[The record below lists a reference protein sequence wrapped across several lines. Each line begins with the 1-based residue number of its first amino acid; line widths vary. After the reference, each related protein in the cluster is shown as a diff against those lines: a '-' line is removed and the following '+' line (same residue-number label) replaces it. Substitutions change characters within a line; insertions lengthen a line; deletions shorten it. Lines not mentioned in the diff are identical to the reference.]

1 MSGLAK
7 SRIPMFTGIIS
18 DIGEVVAVERCGD
31 TRLTIACRYDPAT
44 IAIGASVACS
54 GVCLTA
60 IETARHDDGRGVFVV
75 EASAETL
82 KRTTL
87 GHWRPGTRVN
97 LERPL
102 KLGDELGG
110 HIVSGHV
117 DGLAEIASIEPEG
130 DSRRFRFQV
139 PRELARFIASKGSVA
154 LDGISLTV
162 NEVEDLAFGVN
173 VIPHTLAVT
182 AWADAEPGQA
192 VNVEVDML
200 ARYVA
205 RLTEFSPT

>member
-1 MSGLAK
+1 
-7 SRIPMFTGIIS
+7 MFTGIIS
-18 DIGEVVAVERCGD
+18 DIGEVVAIERRGD
-31 TRLTIACRYDPAT
+31 TRFAIACGYAPETIAV
-44 IAIGASVACS
+44 GASIACS

-60 IETARHDDGRGVFVV
+60 IEAGRHIDGQGLFVV

-82 KRTTL
+82 SRTTL
-87 GHWRPGTRVN
+87 AAWRPGTRVN

-102 KLGDELGG
+102 KVGDELGG

-117 DGLAEIASIEPEG
+117 DGLAELVAIEVEG
-130 DSRRFRFQV
+130 DSRRCRFRV
-139 PRELARFIASKGSVA
+139 PAEIARFMAPKGSVA

-162 NEVEDLAFGVN
+162 NEVDGLAFGVN

-182 AWADAEPGQA
+182 TWKEAEPGQV

-205 RLTEFSPT
+205 RLREFGPT

>member
-1 MSGLAK
+1 
-7 SRIPMFTGIIS
+7 MFTGIIS
-18 DIGEVVAVERCGD
+18 DIGEVLAIEPRGD
-31 TRLTIACRYDPAT
+31 TRLTIACGYDPEA
-44 IAIGASVACS
+44 IAIGASIACS

-60 IETARHDDGRGVFVV
+60 IETGRGNDGRGWFAV

-82 KRTTL
+82 HRTTL
-87 GHWRPGTRVN
+87 GQWRPGSRLN

-117 DGLAEIASIEPEG
+117 DGLAEIVAIERQG
-130 DSRRFRFQV
+130 DSRRFRFRV
-139 PRELARFIASKGSVA
+139 PPGLAPFIAPKGSVA

-162 NEVEDLAFGVN
+162 NEVDDRAFGVN
-173 VIPHTLAVT
+173 VIAHTLAVT
-182 AWADAEPGQA
+182 AWGNAEPGQA

-205 RLTEFSPT
+205 RLREFSPT

>member
-1 MSGLAK
+1 
-7 SRIPMFTGIIS
+7 MFTGIIS
-18 DIGEVVAVERCGD
+18 DIGEVVAVGRCAD
-31 TRLTIACRYDPAT
+31 RRLTIACRYDPEN
-44 IAIGASVACS
+44 IAIGASIACS

-60 IETARHDDGRGVFVV
+60 VETARHGDGRGVFTV

-82 KRTTL
+82 QRTTL
-87 GHWRPGTRVN
+87 GSWRPGTRVN

-102 KLGDELGG
+102 RLGDELGG

-117 DGLAEIASIEPEG
+117 DGLAEIVSIEPEG
-130 DSRRFRFQV
+130 NSRRFRLEV
-139 PRELARFIASKGSVA
+139 PLELARFIAFKGSVA

-162 NEVEDLAFGVN
+162 NEVEGTSFNVN

-182 AWADAEPGQA
+182 AWGTAEPGQS

-205 RLTEFSPT
+205 RLTEFTPT

>member
-1 MSGLAK
+1 
-7 SRIPMFTGIIS
+7 MFTGIIS
-18 DIGEVVAVERCGD
+18 DIGEVLAVDRRGD
-31 TRLTIACRYDPAT
+31 TRLTIACRYDPET
-44 IAIGASVACS
+44 IAIGASIACS

-60 IETARHDDGRGVFVV
+60 IETGRHGDGRGLFVV

-87 GHWRPGTRVN
+87 GSWRPGTRVN

-102 KLGDELGG
+102 RLGDELGG

-117 DGLAEIASIEPEG
+117 DGLAEIVSIEPEG

-139 PRELARFIASKGSVA
+139 PPEIARFIASKGSVA

-182 AWADAEPGQA
+182 AWGDAKPGRA

-205 RLTEFSPT
+205 RLTEFRPT

>member
-1 MSGLAK
+1 
-7 SRIPMFTGIIS
+7 MFTGIIS
-18 DIGEVVAVERCGD
+18 DIGEVLAVEARGD
-31 TRLTIACRYDPAT
+31 ARMTIACGYDPGS

-60 IETARHDDGRGVFVV
+60 IETGRHGDGRCLFVV

-82 KRTTL
+82 GRTTL

-102 KLGDELGG
+102 RLGEELGG

-117 DGLAEIASIEPEG
+117 DGLAEVVSIVPEG
-130 DSRRFRFQV
+130 GSRRFRLRV
-139 PRELARFIASKGSVA
+139 PAEIARFVAPKGSVA

-162 NEVEDLAFGVN
+162 NEVDGLVFGVN

-182 AWADAEPGQA
+182 AWASARPGQA

-205 RLTEFSPT
+205 RLTEFAPT

>member
-1 MSGLAK
+1 
-7 SRIPMFTGIIS
+7 MFTGIIS
-18 DIGEVVAVERCGD
+18 DIGEVLAVDRRGD
-31 TRLTIACRYDPAT
+31 TRLTIACRYDPET
-44 IAIGASVACS
+44 IAIGASIACS

-60 IETARHDDGRGVFVV
+60 IETGRHGDGRGLFVV

-87 GHWRPGTRVN
+87 GSWRPGTRVN

-102 KLGDELGG
+102 RLGDELGG

-117 DGLAEIASIEPEG
+117 DGLAEIVSIKPEG

-139 PRELARFIASKGSVA
+139 PRHIARFIASKGSVA

-182 AWADAEPGQA
+182 AWGEAEPGQA

-205 RLTEFSPT
+205 RLREFRPT